1 MRSTCVASKY
11 GGSGH
16 MYPGRWSVAAPT
28 VLVVVLVVRSPQQTF
43 YRSEESVS
51 VLLQEARRL
60 SRIEVAEGADELP
73 LHGRLSI
80 LRQQQHL
87 DLLGGTAHENERE
100 ALHDAPPVC
109 TKRGRRHG
117 D

>member
-1 MRSTCVASKY
+1 M
-11 GGSGH
+11 
-16 MYPGRWSVAAPT
+16 
-28 VLVVVLVVRSPQQTF
+28 VVLVVRSPRRTF

-51 VLLQEARRL
+51 VVLLQKARRL

>member
-1 MRSTCVASKY
+1 
-11 GGSGH
+11 
-16 MYPGRWSVAAPT
+16 
-28 VLVVVLVVRSPQQTF
+28 
-43 YRSEESVS
+43 
-51 VLLQEARRL
+51 
-60 SRIEVAEGADELP
+60 